1 MIRLLRPAMP
11 LTHFLVTDMT
21 DFAFIDSGAGGI
33 PYMNSLLSKKS
44 DAKCVY
50 IADNKNFPY
59 GEKSHE
65 EVVDC
70 VVPLAKK
77 VCEAFEPRVI
87 VVACNTI
94 SVNALEEL
102 RRRIPDVKFVGTV
115 PAIKL
120 AAGISKKRRLGLLAT
135 KATVNNPYNDELMK
149 NFASDCTLVTRGD
162 AELVEFIEK
171 KSFTATPEECEQ
183 AVLPAVEFFR
193 SQDCDT
199 IILGC
204 THFLHLR
211 DVIQK
216 VCGNELKVVDSVDGV
231 VRHSLEVCYG
241 GVAGVS
247 PAQGGGRNEVRPRG
261 ETAPLLY
268 VTGLLDET
276 YKNQYQTLCA
286 RFNIEFK
293 GAF

>member
-1 MIRLLRPAMP
+1 MP
-11 LTHFLVTDMT
+11 LMPFLVTDMT

-33 PYMNSLLSKKS
+33 PYMNSLLAKKS
-44 DAKCVY
+44 DAVCLY

-65 EVVDC
+65 EVVAC
-70 VVPLAKK
+70 VVPLAKRICK
-77 VCEAFEPRVI
+77 AFEPRVI

-102 RRRIPDVKFVGTV
+102 RRQIPQVSFVGTV

-120 AAGISKKRRLGLLAT
+120 AAGLSKKRRLGLLAT
-135 KATVNNPYNDELMK
+135 RATVNNPYNDELMK
-149 NFASDCTLVTRGD
+149 NFAGDCTLVTRGD
-162 AELVEFIEK
+162 SELVDFIEK
-171 KSFTATPEECEQ
+171 KSFTASPEECEE

-193 SQDCDT
+193 SKDCDT

-211 DVIQK
+211 EVIQK
-216 VCGNELKVVDSVDGV
+216 VCGSGIKVVDSVDGV
-231 VRHSLEVCYG
+231 VRHALEVCYG
-241 GVAGVS
+241 GVTGVS
-247 PAQGGGRNEVRPRG
+247 PVQGGGRNEVRPRG

-276 YKNQYQTLCA
+276 YKKQYERLCKK
-286 RFNIEFK
+286 FNIEFK